1 MQIADLTVVTIDYT
15 LTNEDGEEI
24 DTSRGGEPLTYLHG
38 AGNIIPGLERAL
50 AGHSSGDELS
60 VTVPA
65 EDAYGLPDEDL
76 VQKLPRGN
84 FPPGDITVGTQFR
97 ADGPGGPQ
105 VVTVVA
111 VDDSSVTI
119 DANHPLAGMALTF
132 AVTVRDVRA
141 STDEE
146 RKHGHVHGQGGAH
159 E

>member
-1 MQIADLTVVTIDYT
+1 MQIADETVVTIDYT
-15 LTNEDGEEI
+15 LTSDDGEEI

-50 AGHSSGDELS
+50 AGRSAGDELS
-60 VTVPA
+60 VTIPA
-65 EDAYGLPDEDL
+65 EDAYGLADEDL
-76 VQKLPRGN
+76 VQELPRGN
-84 FPPGDITVGTQFR
+84 FPPGDITVGSQFR

-111 VDDSSVTI
+111 VDNATVTI

-141 STDEE
+141 STAEE
-146 RKHGHVHGQGGAH
+146 RTHGHVHGRGGAH

>member
-15 LTNEDGEEI
+15 LTDEDGEEI
-24 DTSRGGEPLTYLHG
+24 DTSRGGDPLTYLHG

-60 VTVPA
+60 VTIPP
-65 EDAYGLPDEDL
+65 EDAYGLADEDL
-76 VQKLPRGN
+76 VQQLPRGN
-84 FPPGDITVGTQFR
+84 FPPGDITVGSQFR

-111 VDDSSVTI
+111 IDDATVTI

-132 AVTVRDVRA
+132 AVTIRDVRA
-141 STDEE
+141 STPEE
-146 RKHGHVHGQGGAH
+146 RTHGHVHGRGGAH

>member
-15 LTNEDGEEI
+15 LTNDDGEEI

-50 AGHSSGDELS
+50 AGRSSGDELS
-60 VTVPA
+60 VTIPA

-76 VQKLPRGN
+76 VQKLPRAN
-84 FPPGDITVGTQFR
+84 FPPGEIPVGAQFR

-111 VDDSSVTI
+111 ADDATVTI

-146 RKHGHVHGQGGAH
+146 REHGHVHGHGGAH

>member
-15 LTNEDGEEI
+15 LTDEDGDEL

-60 VTVPA
+60 VTILP
-65 EDAYGLPDEDL
+65 EDAYGNPDEDL
-76 VQKLPRGN
+76 VQRLPRGN
-84 FPPGDITVGTQFR
+84 FPPGDIPVGSQFR

-105 VVTVVA
+105 VVTVVG
-111 VDDSSVTI
+111 VDAATVTI
-119 DANHPLAGMALTF
+119 DANHPLAGVTLTF
-132 AVTVRDVRA
+132 AVTVRDVREA
-141 STDEE
+141 TAEE
-146 RKHGHVHGQGGAH
+146 RKHGHVHGPGGAH

>member
-1 MQIADLTVVTIDYT
+1 MQIADETVVTIDYT
-15 LTNEDGEEI
+15 LTSDDGEEI

-50 AGHSSGDELS
+50 AGRSAGDELS
-60 VTVPA
+60 VTIPA
-65 EDAYGLPDEDL
+65 EDAYGLADEDL
-76 VQKLPRGN
+76 VQEIPRGN
-84 FPPGDITVGTQFR
+84 FPPGDITVGSQFR

-111 VDDSSVTI
+111 VDNATVTI

-141 STDEE
+141 STAEE
-146 RKHGHVHGQGGAH
+146 RTHGHVHGRGGAH